1 MILPLRMLEIQH
13 RVMGIINPPTV
24 VLSIICSPS
33 DVSLPSFINPTHGH
47 TLPLFSPQ
55 QKTDSNSFV
64 SYSDRSD
71 RLLPVWKIRVGLSSC
86 WFQPNSAGKCSSNTN
101 TGRTLPKPKQK
112 PTKIALKYSINLS
125 SCWGFNSLICLDETK
140 NTTSIQAD
148 GWWESPWE
156 HPEPL
161 LQKGWG
167 RQFNSCNNIDLAF
180 RSLMSNL
187 VSGLN

>member
-71 RLLPVWKIRVGLSSC
+71 RLLPV
-86 WFQPNSAGKCSSNTN
+86 
-101 TGRTLPKPKQK
+101 
-112 PTKIALKYSINLS
+112 
-125 SCWGFNSLICLDETK
+125 
-140 NTTSIQAD
+140 
-148 GWWESPWE
+148 
-156 HPEPL
+156 
-161 LQKGWG
+161 
-167 RQFNSCNNIDLAF
+167 
-180 RSLMSNL
+180 
-187 VSGLN
+187 

>member
-1 MILPLRMLEIQH
+1 
-13 RVMGIINPPTV
+13 
-24 VLSIICSPS
+24 
-33 DVSLPSFINPTHGH
+33 
-47 TLPLFSPQ
+47 
-55 QKTDSNSFV
+55 
-64 SYSDRSD
+64 
-71 RLLPVWKIRVGLSSC
+71 
-86 WFQPNSAGKCSSNTN
+86 
-101 TGRTLPKPKQK
+101 
-112 PTKIALKYSINLS
+112 LKYSINLS